1 MAKIFRRID
10 KIIQRFRI
18 RKLNSNK
25 KAEVH
30 IANTVRLD
38 RQSKVLAYPNTHIQ
52 VGNNVYLRSNPN
64 GYHTGMPFPTTL
76 LADKPD
82 ALISI
87 GANCRLNGVYVHSQK
102 AIQIGDN
109 CVIAAGVNIID
120 SNGHQVNSSN
130 RTIGRDDSQPIV
142 IGNNVWIGLNAI
154 ILKGSIIGDNCV
166 ISAGSVVK
174 GVFPNN
180 SLIQGNPAQNISE
193 LHIVHQ

>member
-1 MAKIFRRID
+1 MIKILRIN

-18 RKLNSNK
+18 RRLNSNK
-25 KAEVH
+25 NAEVQ

-38 RQSKVLAYPNTHIQ
+38 KQSKVLAYANTHIQ
-52 VGNNVYLRSNPN
+52 IGDNVYLRSNPD
-64 GYHTGMPFPTTL
+64 GYHTGIPFPTSL

-130 RTIGRDDSQPIV
+130 RTIGRDDSQPII

-154 ILKGSIIGDNCV
+154 ILKGSVIGDNSV
-166 ISAGSVVK
+166 VTAGSVVK

-180 SLIQGNPAQNISE
+180 ALIQGNPAQNVAE
-193 LHIVHQ
+193 LHIE

>member
-1 MAKIFRRID
+1 MAKILRIID
-10 KIIQRFRI
+10 KSVQRLRI

-25 KAEVH
+25 KAKVH

-38 RQSKVLAYPNTHIQ
+38 KQTKVLAYANTHIR

-82 ALISI
+82 ALIYI

-130 RTIGRDDSQPIV
+130 RTIGRDDPQPIV

-154 ILKGSIIGDNCV
+154 ILKGSVIGDNSV
-166 ISAGSVVK
+166 VTAGSVVK
-174 GVFPNN
+174 GVFPDNA
-180 SLIQGNPAQNISE
+180 LIQGNPAQNVAK
-193 LHIVHQ
+193 LHIE